1 MNSKLESLSARHP
14 RYMILFVTLSFVIVL
29 LYVNFSPDSP
39 FSGSNVYA
47 WGGRPPPYDY
57 AARAH
62 MNDIYCQG
70 AVQEHGFQ
78 VVPHAPP
85 SPPSRGYEAFQG
97 HPPHP
102 DHQGRPWGYG
112 PPPPGPWGPPPP
124 PPFGWMHHGE
134 HGGPEGKH
142 PPHPPP
148 FWGPPPPP
156 PTGDEQ
162 SYGPPP
168 PPPHH
173 WWAPPPPPSGGDQS
187 YGMHHPPPHSYWGP
201 PPPPPHEFHRHGDSR
216 PPPPRFWGPPPPP
229 GHQHGYRPASQDGED
244 GGEHHPHGP
253 PPHYPPRLSKHDKH
267 NKHGKPCPEGEADI
281 KTHRPRPHPP
291 VDVAIEI
298 SEKHYQD
305 YVEHR
310 KDFANEA
317 VPLWKSF
324 APAFRCPHHLQLLG
338 EPEDN
343 GKWVCGFE
351 HIAPKEQCVVYS
363 IGSDGSSF
371 ETTVKDRSTGC
382 TVFGYV
388 DKAENTDAVTEDE
401 ETIATEESDVP
412 ATVPTNPLNELL
424 ETNGH
429 KFIDIL
435 KFNINSESDFA
446 VLDAFLDEYDFPQ
459 LASRAPYPPPRR
471 ASPPP
476 KRAPVLPFGQLL
488 LSVAV
493 SSDDDKSELSIS
505 DFGTWFEKLER
516 MGLRPFFAAPRPSNS
531 RSAVDYSFINIR
543 GEHEL
548 LSAVTPPPPPHFP
561 PAP

>member
-14 RYMILFVTLSFVIVL
+14 RYMILFITLSFVVVL

-47 WGGRPPPYDY
+47 WGARPPPYDY

-229 GHQHGYRPASQDGED
+229 GHQHGYRPTSQD

-267 NKHGKPCPEGEADI
+267 NNKHGKPCPEGEADI

-317 VPLWKSF
+317 IPLWKSF

-412 ATVPTNPLNELL
+412 ATVPTNPLDDLL

-446 VLDAFLDEYDFPQ
+446 ILDAFLDEYDFPQ

-531 RSAVDYSFINIR
+531 RNAVDYSFINIR

-548 LSAVTPPPPPHFP
+548 LSAVAPPPPPHFP

>member
-1 MNSKLESLSARHP
+1 
-14 RYMILFVTLSFVIVL
+14 
-29 LYVNFSPDSP
+29 
-39 FSGSNVYA
+39 
-47 WGGRPPPYDY
+47 
-57 AARAH
+57 
-62 MNDIYCQG
+62 MNDIYCQR

-78 VVPHAPP
+78 VVPPP
-85 SPPSRGYEAFQG
+85 SHGYEAFQG

-102 DHQGRPWGYG
+102 DHEGRPWGYG
-112 PPPPGPWGPPPP
+112 PPPLGPWGPPPP
-124 PPFGWMHHGE
+124 PPFGQMPHGE
-134 HGGPEGKH
+134 RGGPEGKH
-142 PPHPPP
+142 PPHLPP
-148 FWGPPPPP
+148 FWGPP
-156 PTGDEQ
+156 
-162 SYGPPP
+162 PPP

-173 WWAPPPPPSGGDQS
+173 WWAPPPPPSGREQP
-187 YGMHHPPPHSYWGP
+187 YGMPPHPPHSYWGP
-201 PPPPPHEFHRHGDSR
+201 PPPPHELHGHGDSR
-216 PPPPRFWGPPPPP
+216 SPLPMFWGLPPPP
-229 GHQHGYRPASQDGED
+229 GHQHGYRPASQEGED
-244 GGEHHPHGP
+244 GGEHPPPGLPPP
-253 PPHYPPRLSKHDKH
+253 PPHYPPRPSEHD
-267 NKHGKPCPEGEADI
+267 KHGKPRPEGEADT
-281 KTHRPRPHPP
+281 KAHRPRPHPP
-291 VDVAIEI
+291 VEVATEI

-310 KDFANEA
+310 KDSIDQAA
-317 VPLWKSF
+317 PLWKSF

-351 HIAPKEQCVVYS
+351 HIASKEQCVVYS

-371 ETTVKDRSTGC
+371 ETTVKERSTSC
-382 TVFGYV
+382 TVFDYV
-388 DKAENTDAVTEDE
+388 DKAENTDAVTEE
-401 ETIATEESDVP
+401 ETIATEKSDV
-412 ATVPTNPLNELL
+412 TVLTNPLNDLL
-424 ETNGH
+424 EINGH

-435 KFNINSESDFA
+435 KFDINSKSDYA
-446 VLDAFLDEYDFPQ
+446 VLDTFLDEYDFPQ

-493 SSDDDKSELSIS
+493 SSDDDKSELCIS

-531 RSAVDYSFINIR
+531 GDVVDYSFINIH

-548 LSAVTPPPPPHFP
+548 LSAVPPPPPPHFP